1 MQTFY
6 PQIILEDVGYFYDLD
21 TFNRCE
27 EEGCLLL
34 TLGAWDN
41 IHPSLKDEV
50 LPVLSYYLHRTE
62 ALLWISV

>member
-1 MQTFY
+1 MQMFY

-34 TLGAWDN
+34 TLDAWDI
-41 IHPSLKDEV
+41 IHPSLIT
-50 LPVLSYYLHRTE
+50 LPVDWSY
-62 ALLWISV
+62 

>member
-1 MQTFY
+1 MQMFY

-34 TLGAWDN
+34 TLDAWDN

-50 LPVLSYYLHRTE
+50 LPVLSYYHLMLGILFILH
-62 ALLWISV
+62 